1 MWAMAGATG
10 CPKIKLGF
18 RISVW
23 DLPPLRLEEVRGGD
37 VAVGMERGSARK
49 KTCGEGGAEVDEDED
64 M

>member
-23 DLPPLRLEEVRGGD
+23 DLPPLRLEEVSGGGRGGRDGAGVSEEED
-37 VAVGMERGSARK
+37 VR
-49 KTCGEGGAEVDEDED
+49 
-64 M
+64 